1 MGLYEM
7 MFGINPAGPHCLVLL
22 NLLPTQIPRLRDCWL
37 TEDGT
42 QVVLLTRSGGPN
54 RPDYEKENAALRKHP
69 WFILDMDDEVDATY
83 ALFRFEVPKD
93 ILPKVIEVILPLN
106 DHKRGTCLFAELTRK
121 MDAGV
126 KPGDDPMV
134 ARALQVGKQIF
145 APLIDTGLVKDD
157 HTVIDTAE
165 GLPGVE
171 VFTVIPKKPKSKKRK
186 RKS

>member
-1 MGLYEM
+1 
-7 MFGINPAGPHCLVLL
+7 
-22 NLLPTQIPRLRDCWL
+22 
-37 TEDGT
+37 
-42 QVVLLTRSGGPN
+42 
-54 RPDYEKENAALRKHP
+54 
-69 WFILDMDDEVDATY
+69 
-83 ALFRFEVPKD
+83 VPKD